1 MKNRTKVALAM
12 FVLTLASTC
21 VATAQTWDGDDTKIG
36 TQQPGG
42 FDYNWSKFAAGAF
55 GDRTVRFD
63 YSGAR
68 PILHAPA
75 VGVHPRIYF
84 NPEEIPDIANR
95 LTTTNNGKEVAK
107 KMRAF
112 NILLHKGKAGFTAK
126 ADYNTAQSGMAYV
139 TNAGASDCSEEYQ
152 KLLRGDTTNYNQLLT
167 ARANKWTSALC
178 MEAFECLLKKGQPTD
193 PEIGVSYDQRA
204 KDLATVMAVIAT
216 TALERGPINPAKFSM
231 ASAVGIGLA
240 IAYDLNYWALTTDQ
254 RNRVRKALA
263 ACVPN
268 QPANFGDEHEPYATT
283 GNWAALDS
291 AEPIINFAIEG
302 EAGYKSALTK
312 AWMRVLYNFVTYGWD
327 QNGCPWEGIGKN
339 YLMVGQ
345 QIAFAKRGFSL
356 LGHPHLKAYGSN
368 YLPALIQPF
377 GFAFMGEDT
386 WGGFGPDPTVGR
398 YRFHAIDAIGYKYAY
413 PNDPAI
419 DFVWRNYTNNTIDGK
434 EVLDYANTMEVGSHT
449 YFDIMT
455 ILGAYV
461 EDSTPGDWT
470 EQNQVALKNK
480 LDFFE
485 ETRGQAILRSGFTPN
500 ALLANF
506 YVRQN
511 FGGHTYADRNDVA
524 FSALGRIWF
533 TKRFG
538 GHGLDETDAQSC
550 PLVDG
555 KGMGI
560 TKKEGN
566 KCRVPAK
573 MERWSATNKLSQ
585 ATGDATY
592 AYSWEYNWDPLPA
605 TADNKLLG
613 KDGWVKETKTL
624 NDFRANPVQEAY
636 FNIPFYDFAY
646 WGNGPKGTL
655 ERMVKRPFN
664 PMEKVFRTV
673 ALAKGKHP
681 FLMIVDDLKKDA
693 NPHKYE
699 WVAQLPED
707 IELDK
712 VVPATNTNEHCFDV
726 LLKEKTGG
734 RKLLVRV
741 LNQSDYV
748 KGTAPA
754 VKVEQ
759 HAYVG
764 SDGKN
769 YSVYR
774 LAITSTAVS
783 PDFRILV
790 FPFSGQE
797 ALPLTTWSSNKTTL
811 RVNFNDEHT
820 TLSLINNNTGSTSVQ
835 VINTTT
841 TATGAA
847 AAPWAFTLAPNP
859 ARTAATLELPAVAGA
874 GTAVLALLDALGRA
888 VRTETV
894 ALPAAGLRHE
904 FGLAGLAPGLY
915 LLRVTAGAA
924 AATRR
929 LMVE

>member
-1 MKNRTKVALAM
+1 MESRTIIALATLI
-12 FVLTLASTC
+12 LTLASTR

-42 FDYNWSKFAAGAF
+42 FDYNWATYAAGAF

-84 NPEEIPDIANR
+84 NPEEIPAIANR
-95 LTTTNNGKEVAK
+95 LNTTNNGKEVAK

-112 NILLHKGKAGFTAK
+112 NILLHKGKAGFNTK

-139 TNAGASDCSEEYQ
+139 SNAGASDCSEGYQ
-152 KLLRGDTTNYNQLLT
+152 QLLNGDTTNYNHFLT

-193 PEIGVSYDQRA
+193 PEIGISYDQRA
-204 KDLATVMAVIAT
+204 TDLATVMTAIAT
-216 TALERGPINPAKFSM
+216 TALARGPINPANGST
-231 ASAVGIGLA
+231 ALAVGIGLA
-240 IAYDLNYWALTTDQ
+240 IAYDLNYWALTPDQ
-254 RNRVRKALA
+254 RNRVRQALA
-263 ACVPN
+263 AWVPN
-268 QPANFGDEHEPYATT
+268 QPAHFGDAHEPYATT

-291 AEPIINFAIEG
+291 AEPIVNFAIEG
-302 EAGYKSALTK
+302 EAGYKPTLTK
-312 AWMRVLYNFVTYGWD
+312 AWMRVMYNFVTYGWD
-327 QNGCPWEGIGKN
+327 QQGCPWEGIGKN

-345 QIAFAKRGFSL
+345 QLAFAKRGFSL
-356 LGHPHLKAYGSN
+356 LGHPNLKAYGRN
-368 YLPALIQPF
+368 YLPRLIQPF

-386 WGGFGPDPTVGR
+386 WGGFGLDPTVGR

-413 PNDPAI
+413 PNDPAV
-419 DFVWRNYTNNTIDGK
+419 DFVWRNYTHNTIAGN
-434 EVLDYANTMEVGSHT
+434 EVLDYANTMEVGSHNT
-449 YFDIMT
+449 FDIMT
-455 ILGAYV
+455 ILGAYA

-470 EQNQVALKNK
+470 AQNKVALQNN

-485 ETRGQAILRSGFTPN
+485 DTRGQAILRSDFTPN

-533 TKRFG
+533 TKRYG
-538 GHGLDETDAQSC
+538 GRGLEQTDAQSC
-550 PLVDG
+550 LLVDG
-555 KGMGI
+555 KGMSIHRG
-560 TKKEGN
+560 TCK
-566 KCRVPAK
+566 VPAK
-573 MERWSATNKLSQ
+573 MERWKATNQLSQ
-585 ATGDATY
+585 ATGDAAY
-592 AYSWEYNWDPLPA
+592 AYSWEYNGDPLPA
-605 TADNKLLG
+605 TEDTKLLG
-613 KDGWVKETKTL
+613 QGWVKETKTL
-624 NDFRANPVQEAY
+624 NDFRANPAPDAY
-636 FNIPFYDFAY
+636 YNIPFYDFAY
-646 WGNGPKGTL
+646 WGDGPKGTL

-673 ALAKGKHP
+673 AMTKGKHP

-693 NPHKYE
+693 NPHQYD

-707 IELDK
+707 IELDQ
-712 VVPATNTNEHCFDV
+712 VVPSTNPNDHCFDV
-726 LLKEKTGG
+726 LLKEKNGD

-741 LNQSDYV
+741 LNQSDYAT
-748 KGTAPA
+748 GTAPA

-774 LAITSTAVS
+774 LAITSHSVS

-790 FPFSGQE
+790 FPFRGNQ

-811 RVNFNDEHT
+811 RVDFNDEHT
-820 TLSLINNNTGSTSVQ
+820 TLSLINNPTGSTSVQ
-835 VINTTT
+835 LVQSTV

-847 AAPWAFTLAPNP
+847 AAPWSFTLTPNP
-859 ARTAATLELPAVAGA
+859 ARTAATLELSAVPGA
-874 GTAVLALLDALGRA
+874 GTAVLTLLDGLGRA

-904 FGLAGLAPGLY
+904 LSLAGLAPGVY
-915 LLRVTAGAA
+915 LLRATAGAT

-929 LMVE
+929 LVVE